1 MDALPIEIIAALVA
15 VATVAGFVDAIAGG
29 GGLLALPALLWA
41 GLPPLEAL
49 GTNKLQGSFGT
60 ASATL
65 HFARRGQIDW
75 RALRPAVAAT
85 SAGALAGTL
94 LVRQVD
100 ASALRVML
108 PALMIAFALYFLLSP
123 QVGDLPSRQRIGM
136 GTFALGVGGGVGF
149 YDGFF
154 GPGTGSF
161 FALACVALLGYG
173 LRQATA
179 ATKLLNFTSNVA
191 ALLVFALGGHVAWAV
206 GLAMAGG
213 QWAGAWLGAHLVVRH
228 GARLVRPLLVAVSIA
243 LSVKLLVGG

>member
-1 MDALPIEIIAALVA
+1 MDALPIEIIAALVT

-29 GGLLALPALLWA
+29 GGLLTLPALLWA

-65 HFARRGQIDW
+65 HFARRGHIDW

-85 SAGALAGTL
+85 FAGAVSGTL

-100 ASALRVML
+100 ASALRVLL
-108 PALMIAFALYFLLSP
+108 PALMIAFALYFLFSP
-123 QVGDLPSRQRIGM
+123 RAGDLPSHRRVGM

-179 ATKLLNFTSNVA
+179 ATKLLNFTSNAA
-191 ALLVFALGGHVAWAV
+191 ALLVFAVGGHVLWPV
-206 GLAMAGG
+206 GLAMAVG
-213 QWAGAWLGAHLVVRH
+213 QSAGAWLGAHLVVRH
-228 GARLVRPLLVAVSIA
+228 GARLVRPLLVAVSLA
-243 LSVKLLVGG
+243 VSVRLLVGG